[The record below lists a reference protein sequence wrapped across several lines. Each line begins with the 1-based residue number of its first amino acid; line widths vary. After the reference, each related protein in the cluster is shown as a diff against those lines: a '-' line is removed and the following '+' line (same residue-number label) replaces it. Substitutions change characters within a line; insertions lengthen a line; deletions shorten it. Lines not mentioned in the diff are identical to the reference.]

1 MGLAEEENFL
11 PILSDSVKGQLAMYD
26 IQVDK
31 VVMMANQIKVL
42 DAMGAEK
49 ALEFAGEARKIKKRI
64 EGTRLKIT
72 EPYRDFVSEINAT
85 AKRYTE
91 RLDAVSKVI
100 ETKLTEWKYVQESNA
115 LAHDISASLEGCGDV
130 LDLAIQDTK
139 KIEARNCTAYEKEI
153 WKYELE
159 EICQVPIM
167 YLGVDDN
174 KVKLAIKNGVRG
186 IPGLRI
192 YKETVTQLRS
202 R

>member
-1 MGLAEEENFL
+1 MSLAEEQNFL

-26 IQVDK
+26 VQVDK
-31 VVMMANQIKVL
+31 VVMMANQIKVS
-42 DAMGAEK
+42 DSIGAER

-91 RLDAVSKVI
+91 RLDAVSTAI
-100 ETKLTEWKYVQESNA
+100 EAKLTTWKQEEA
-115 LAHDISASLEGCGDV
+115 KKAAEIDLSASLENGDA
-130 LDLAIQDTK
+130 LILATTDTS
-139 KIEARNCTAYEKEI
+139 KINVANCSAYDRDV
-153 WKYELE
+153 WKYEVAD
-159 EICQVPIM
+159 IFQVPID
-167 YLGVDDN
+167 YLEVN
-174 KVKLAIKNGVRG
+174 QNSVKLAIKNGLRN

>member
-1 MGLAEEENFL
+1 MSLAEEQNFL

-26 IQVDK
+26 VQVDK
-31 VVMMANQIKVL
+31 VVMMANQIKVS
-42 DAMGAEK
+42 DSIGAER

-91 RLDAVSKVI
+91 RLDAVSTAI
-100 ETKLTEWKYVQESNA
+100 EAKLTTWKQEEA
-115 LAHDISASLEGCGDV
+115 KKAAEIDLSASLENGDA
-130 LDLAIQDTK
+130 LILATTDTS
-139 KIEARNCTAYEKEI
+139 KINVANCSAYDRDV
-153 WKYELE
+153 WKYEVAD
-159 EICQVPIM
+159 IFQVPID
-167 YLGVDDN
+167 YLEVN
-174 KVKLAIKNGVRG
+174 QNSVKLSIKNGIRN